1 MGIATGEEDKDRCES
16 IQKGGHRMS
25 GEEVRALIVGS
36 GLSLWKVAEKFGC
49 TPQWYS
55 VRLRH
60 DFTDEEAERLQAIIK
75 ELQAE

>member
-1 MGIATGEEDKDRCES
+1 
-16 IQKGGHRMS
+16 MS
-25 GEEVRALIVGS
+25 GEEVRALIVDS

-49 TPQWYS
+49 TPQWFS